1 MVLVLVRRHIWG
13 LTPYHELDAV
23 VQFDLNWSLFERS
36 TTVLSSLSRDI
47 LACISV
53 FDHAEDI
60 SIILEEANA
69 YASVRA

>member
-36 TTVLSSLSRDI
+36 TTVPSS
-47 LACISV
+47 V
-53 FDHAEDI
+53 
-60 SIILEEANA
+60 
-69 YASVRA
+69 